1 LIDKKCFE
9 YKNNFINEKHKMTL
23 KNIKLIIDNREKDL
37 KGIFPDAEYKNLD
50 LGDIQIKLISQITLN
65 DKDDKDDKINEKEE
79 TEEFFTII
87 EYLKQLQ
94 LLAIQHFLKSIFL
107 SLNFLLLNLKV
118 HHFNSN

>member
-1 LIDKKCFE
+1 
-9 YKNNFINEKHKMTL
+9 MTL

-87 EYLKQLQ
+87 ERKTMKDLISSEKELRRVHCEVHYLCK
-94 LLAIQHFLKSIFL
+94 
-107 SLNFLLLNLKV
+107 
-118 HHFNSN
+118 